1 MSQIIASHLQAGYIF
16 GDHITGEYIYMPAG
30 EIGTDSPVCV
40 LETTTG
46 CQDIP
51 LEKAAELVHRLSLKR
66 VKHPRLG
73 NKSC

>member
-16 GDHITGEYIYMPAG
+16 GDHTTGEYIYMPAG
-30 EIGTDSPVCV
+30 EIGTDYPVCV
-40 LETTTG
+40 LETAEG
-46 CQDIP
+46 RQDIA
-51 LEKAAELVHRLSLKR
+51 LNEAASLVQRLSLKR